1 MIIFSSSIAA
11 QMVQKSILSEEFL
24 ASLPPGERSQLEGNN
39 PAQEEED
46 LEKLLRSETSVEKN
60 EAILERLKQEIDEL
74 ESKMRSG
81 RNNVLDDKK
90 ELQRFG
96 EGFFRSI
103 QSSFMPINLPNL
115 SSDYIVDVGDVF
127 ELMLTGKLSENHKLV
142 VQRDGAIII
151 PDFGKVY
158 VAGKSV
164 AQAEQIVS
172 AFIEKTQIG
181 VSNYLSLKEI
191 RDVQIL
197 LVGSVESP
205 GIYTV
210 SGNSNVLHV
219 LNVAGGIAENG
230 SYRRIEH
237 RRQGELI
244 ETIDLYDVF
253 ISGKFIY
260 KADLRSGDTIYV
272 SPSSFTIPVT
282 GGIGREAIYEILPDE
297 NLNDLIN
304 FAGGFSAGF
313 HGYEDIFVNRVGISN
328 QSVLKVNIEGLDTL
342 ELEPRDSVI
351 VPSYQNIAEN
361 IKYVILEGMVF
372 RPGKYFIDDDTTLS
386 DLINRAGGYKEGAYP
401 YGAGLFRADAM
412 SKELIFAERNYSDT
426 VNYIVSNIGQPNSNI
441 NSDALSLL
449 IEELK
454 SKRYTGRIITEFN
467 LNNLSENPGRDIRL
481 QHTDRIVIPQIQKVV
496 YLFGDFKNPSI
507 LNYDPNLSISD
518 YLELAGGINDSA
530 FDDIIVIDPDG
541 KTSSYGTSYNFF
553 KYGAPAIYPGTIIY
567 APRQVGQLS
576 GVLYAS
582 TVAPVLSSLAISL
595 ASLNSISD

>member
-1 MIIFSSSIAA
+1 
-11 QMVQKSILSEEFL
+11 
-24 ASLPPGERSQLEGNN
+24 
-39 PAQEEED
+39 
-46 LEKLLRSETSVEKN
+46 
-60 EAILERLKQEIDEL
+60 
-74 ESKMRSG
+74 
-81 RNNVLDDKK
+81 
-90 ELQRFG
+90 
-96 EGFFRSI
+96 
-103 QSSFMPINLPNL
+103 MPINLPNL

-230 SYRRIEH
+230 AYRRIEH

-297 NLNDLIN
+297 NLND
-304 FAGGFSAGF
+304 
-313 HGYEDIFVNRVGISN
+313 
-328 QSVLKVNIEGLDTL
+328 
-342 ELEPRDSVI
+342 
-351 VPSYQNIAEN
+351 
-361 IKYVILEGMVF
+361 
-372 RPGKYFIDDDTTLS
+372 
-386 DLINRAGGYKEGAYP
+386 
-401 YGAGLFRADAM
+401 
-412 SKELIFAERNYSDT
+412 
-426 VNYIVSNIGQPNSNI
+426 
-441 NSDALSLL
+441 
-449 IEELK
+449 
-454 SKRYTGRIITEFN
+454 
-467 LNNLSENPGRDIRL
+467 
-481 QHTDRIVIPQIQKVV
+481 
-496 YLFGDFKNPSI
+496 
-507 LNYDPNLSISD
+507 
-518 YLELAGGINDSA
+518 
-530 FDDIIVIDPDG
+530 
-541 KTSSYGTSYNFF
+541 
-553 KYGAPAIYPGTIIY
+553 
-567 APRQVGQLS
+567 
-576 GVLYAS
+576 
-582 TVAPVLSSLAISL
+582 
-595 ASLNSISD
+595 